1 MYKSLK
7 CRDYLNVDQLS
18 QQVKIFE
25 QAVNLDIS
33 EENLHDSIALY
44 WDILFRY
51 ANGRGNVTYFLFGLH
66 YKNSREITGG
76 GQVFQFF
83 NQVSKLVSNWEIYR
97 GSISGFW

>member
-7 CRDYLNVDQLS
+7 CRDYPNVDQLP

-25 QAVNLDIS
+25 RAVNLDIS

-44 WDILFRY
+44 GDILFRY
-51 ANGRGNVTYFLFGLH
+51 ANRRVNVTYFLFGSH

-76 GQVFQFF
+76 GPGYLVFY
-83 NQVSKLVSNWEIYR
+83 QVSKLVSN
-97 GSISGFW
+97 